1 MNTGPF
7 NCLSQMKLTGG
18 EDEED
23 RMKKADIYYVLDKLD
38 EVYGVAKEGFFH
50 REPWQLLAAIML
62 SAQSTDKQVEEVL
75 PRLFERFQTVEQM
88 AEASIDEIED
98 AIRSVGI
105 YKNKARNL
113 KKCCR
118 QIVDEYGGE
127 VPMDMEGILNLA
139 GVGRK
144 TATLFLADAY
154 GIPGVTVDTH
164 VFRISRRLGW
174 ASGKNPAQ
182 VELELQ
188 KVLPEDHWNRIN
200 FQLIYHGRT
209 ICTARKA
216 RCGECM
222 LVEWCERKME

>member
-1 MNTGPF
+1 
-7 NCLSQMKLTGG
+7 MKQENICRILN
-18 EDEED
+18 
-23 RMKKADIYYVLDKLD
+23 KLD
-38 EVYGVAKEGFFH
+38 EIYGVTKEGFYH
-50 REPWQLLAAIML
+50 QEPWQLLAAIML
-62 SAQSTDKQVEEVL
+62 SAQSTDKQVEETL
-75 PRLFERFQTVEQM
+75 PQLFQRFQTAEQM
-88 AEASIDEIED
+88 AEAPLEEIEEK
-98 AIRSVGI
+98 IRSVGI

-118 QIVDEYGGE
+118 QIVEEYGGE
-127 VPMDMEGILNLA
+127 VPSDIEGVLKLA

-200 FQLIYHGRT
+200 FQLIYHGRAV
-209 ICTARKA
+209 CTARKA
-216 RCGECM
+216 RCGECV
-222 LVEWCERKME
+222 LAEWCERKME